1 MCKKLQIF
9 FPLFPFTVGK
19 KNGLKNC
26 NKLASILFYC
36 EVLKSSHALTA
47 DGSPSKCQVLPA
59 VELAGDPRGSP
70 RFSEILPDGWSLEVR
85 GASTKLGDS
94 AFGTLKAFQ
103 MHCRTGLGSRVA
115 EYQNK

>member
-1 MCKKLQIF
+1 M
-9 FPLFPFTVGK
+9 
-19 KNGLKNC
+19 
-26 NKLASILFYC
+26 
-36 EVLKSSHALTA
+36 KSSHALRA
-47 DGSPSKCQVLPA
+47 NGFPSKRQVLPA
-59 VELAGDPRGSP
+59 VELAGDPRGPS

-115 EYQNK
+115 EYQNLPSILSDPHPNTLR